1 MLDILTVDQNHEK
14 RLE

>member
-1 MLDILTVDQNHEK
+1 MLDIFVVDQNHEK